1 MINATVAGNIGKD
14 AETKSVGG
22 STVTEFSVASEEKI
36 KDEKVTTWVRC
47 AIWGKRGEA
56 LERYLT
62 KGTKV
67 TAIGNLT
74 AREYTKDG
82 QTRTSLD
89 LRVDQI
95 ALQGGNRSE
104 GRTADRAPGNS
115 SGGFSGDS
123 NDDFSGDDLP
133 F

>member
-1 MINATVAGNIGKD
+1 MINATIAGNIGKD

-22 STVTEFSVASEEKI
+22 STVTEFSVASEEKVR
-36 KDEKVTTWVRC
+36 DEKVTTWVRC

-62 KGTKV
+62 KGSKV
-67 TAIGNLT
+67 TVVGTLT

-89 LRVDQI
+89 LRVDQL
-95 ALQGGNRSE
+95 ALQGGNKSE
-104 GRTADRAPGNS
+104 GRADRATGNS
-115 SGGFSGDS
+115 SSGFSGDS
-123 NDDFSGDDLP
+123 DGEFSDSDVP